1 MNTKNFI
8 AAAVVF
14 LSTATAFA
22 AEAPA
27 GAAAAAAATTAS
39 TTSGSSGSSG
49 AGASSSGP
57 DLNLPALGA
66 PSRNSNGEAKA
77 EALEF
82 VKNYKTALA
91 VQLDQYKN

>member
-1 MNTKNFI
+1 MNTKNFV

-27 GAAAAAAATTAS
+27 ATAATTAS
-39 TTSGSSGSSG
+39 TSSGSSS
-49 AGASSSGP
+49 AGATSSGP

-66 PSRNSNGEAKA
+66 PSRNSNGEAKE
-77 EALEF
+77 EAREF